1 MTNAEIDHCYSIIKM
16 LGKENYVV
24 NRIKIE
30 YSENDDPGTGF
41 YILIKGKE
49 KDTPKDRERIGK
61 LLKDYAY
68 NIRFVK

>member
-1 MTNAEIDHCYSIIKM
+1 M